1 VCAWAAAFHQ
11 FAHSSP
17 IRTGSFLFELYFI
30 AFIYTQPQ
38 AGDYS
43 YSGMHD
49 DGPIPAPQEGGVMS
63 QLIACVQKAKETNDE
78 YLTGVIQEEK
88 NMVTS
93 GEQHKSKKSKTT
105 A

>member
-1 VCAWAAAFHQ
+1 MCGRLSVTLLIPHTFNC
-11 FAHSSP
+11 FAS
-17 IRTGSFLFELYFI
+17 
-30 AFIYTQPQ
+30 IYTQPQ

-49 DGPIPAPQEGGVMS
+49 DGPLPAPHEGGVMS
-63 QLIACVQKAKETNDE
+63 QLIACVQKAKQTNDE

-88 NMVTS
+88 NRITS
-93 GEQHKSKKSKTT
+93 SEHEQHESKKPKTT